1 MKRSMYA
8 VAGLLLASS
17 LAHAHS
23 QLTSS
28 TPADKA
34 LLASA
39 PKEVVLHFSEPV
51 RVTALS
57 VMPSGGQRQNLAGI
71 PAEFLKDFT
80 IPAPRLGEGK
90 YDVSWRA
97 LAPDSHIMTGTF
109 TFSVGAT
116 DPASHGDHAD
126 HAAHADHADNAAH
139 ADHAEHA
146 EHSASHVEPAPSH

>member
-1 MKRSMYA
+1 MKRSTYA
-8 VAGLLLASS
+8 AAALLLVGS

-34 LLASA
+34 SLTSA

-57 VMPSGGQRQNLAGI
+57 IAPSGGERQNLAGI
-71 PAEFLKDFT
+71 PAGFMKDFT
-80 IPAPRLGEGK
+80 IAAPGLGDGK

-97 LAPDSHIMTGTF
+97 LATDSHIMTGTF
-109 TFSVGAT
+109 TFSIGAT
-116 DPASHGDHAD
+116 PPASHQH
-126 HAAHADHADNAAH
+126 
-139 ADHAEHA
+139 
-146 EHSASHVEPAPSH
+146 

>member
-1 MKRSMYA
+1 MKRSTYA
-8 VAGLLLASS
+8 AAALLLVSS

-34 LLASA
+34 SLTSA

-57 VMPSGGQRQNLAGI
+57 VTRSGGEKRNLAGI

-80 IPAPRLGEGK
+80 IAAPGLGDGK

-97 LAPDSHIMTGTF
+97 LAPDSHVMTGTF
-109 TFSVGAT
+109 TFSVGAG
-116 DPASHGDHAD
+116 PAQ
-126 HAAHADHADNAAH
+126 
-139 ADHAEHA
+139 HAEHA
-146 EHSASHVEPAPSH
+146 QH

>member
-1 MKRSMYA
+1 MNRSTYA
-8 VAGLLLASS
+8 AAVLLLVSS

-34 LLASA
+34 SLTSA

-57 VMPSGGQRQNLAGI
+57 VTPSGGERQNLAGI
-71 PAEFLKDFT
+71 PAEFMKDFT
-80 IPAPRLGEGK
+80 IAAPGLGDGK

-116 DPASHGDHAD
+116 PPESHQH
-126 HAAHADHADNAAH
+126 
-139 ADHAEHA
+139 
-146 EHSASHVEPAPSH
+146 

>member
-1 MKRSMYA
+1 MKRSTYA

-28 TPADKA
+28 APADKA
-34 LLASA
+34 SLASA

-57 VMPSGGQRQNLAGI
+57 ITPSGGEKQSLAGI
-71 PAEFLKDFT
+71 PAEFMKDFT
-80 IPAPRLGEGK
+80 IAAPGLGDGK

-97 LAPDSHIMTGTF
+97 LAPDSHVMTGTF

-116 DPASHGDHAD
+116 SSAS
-126 HAAHADHADNAAH
+126 
-139 ADHAEHA
+139 HAEHA
-146 EHSASHVEPAPSH
+146 QH